1 MRLVRCV
8 MNLDFKALGE
18 IDWNEIELDNIG
30 DWPAAVKVI
39 CCAFVA
45 GLILFFS
52 YSLLVSDEIDSY
64 HNAVSKEVD
73 LRSTYR
79 TKYAVASKLD
89 IYRQQMIEMED
100 KFSQLLKRLPTSNE
114 IPGLLDDLSY
124 VGTTSGLT
132 FLKIGWLPEVEKEFY
147 TELPIKIE
155 VVGTYHEFGEF
166 VGKVAQL
173 PRIVSLHDFS
183 ITSSGEKQL
192 TFSVVAKTYRY
203 EEGVKK

>member
-1 MRLVRCV
+1 M
-8 MNLDFKALGE
+8 MNLDFKAFKD

-30 DWPAAVKVI
+30 EWPVVVRVI
-39 CCAFVA
+39 CGAFIA
-45 GLILFFS
+45 GLVLFFS

-64 HNAVSKEVD
+64 HNAVAKEVE
-73 LRSTYR
+73 LRTTYR

-89 IYRQQMIEMED
+89 IYRLQMIEMED

-114 IPGLLDDLSY
+114 TPGLLDDLSY

-155 VVGTYHEFGEF
+155 VVGTYHEFGQF

-183 ITSSGEKQL
+183 ILSSGEKQL
-192 TFSVVAKTYRY
+192 TFSVIAKTYRY
-203 EEGVKK
+203 EEGTK

>member
-1 MRLVRCV
+1 
-8 MNLDFKALGE
+8 MNLDIKSLTE
-18 IDWNEIELDNIG
+18 IDWNEIELENMG
-30 DWPAAVKVI
+30 DWPIAVKAL

-45 GLILFFS
+45 AIVLYFS
-52 YSLLVSDEIDSY
+52 YSLLVSDEIASY
-64 HNAVSKEVD
+64 HSAVAKETE
-73 LRSTYR
+73 LRNTYKQ
-79 TKYAVASKLD
+79 KYALASNLEL
-89 IYRQQMIEMED
+89 YRQQMVEMEE

-114 IPGLLDDLSY
+114 TPGLLDVLSY

-132 FLKIGWLPEVEKEFY
+132 FLKIGWLPEIEKEFY

-173 PRIVSLHDFS
+173 PRIVSLHDFT
-183 ITSSGEKQL
+183 IQTLGNGEL

-203 EEGVKK
+203 EGGTKK

>member
-1 MRLVRCV
+1 M
-8 MNLDFKALGE
+8 MNLDFKAFKD

-30 DWPAAVKVI
+30 EWPVIVRVI
-39 CCAFVA
+39 CGAFIA
-45 GLILFFS
+45 GLVLFFS

-64 HNAVSKEVD
+64 HNAVAKEVE
-73 LRSTYR
+73 LRTTYR

-89 IYRQQMIEMED
+89 IYRLQMIEMED

-114 IPGLLDDLSY
+114 TPGLLDDLSY

-132 FLKIGWLPEVEKEFY
+132 FLKVGWLPEVKKEFY

-155 VVGTYHEFGEF
+155 VVGTYHEFGQF

-183 ITSSGEKQL
+183 ILSSGEKQL
-192 TFSVVAKTYRY
+192 TFSVIAKTYRY
-203 EEGVKK
+203 EEGTK

>member
-1 MRLVRCV
+1 
-8 MNLDFKALGE
+8 MNLDFKAFKD

-30 DWPAAVKVI
+30 EWPVIVKVI
-39 CCAFVA
+39 CGAFIA
-45 GLILFFS
+45 GLVLFFS

-64 HNAVSKEVD
+64 HNAVAKEVE
-73 LRSTYR
+73 LRTTYR

-89 IYRQQMIEMED
+89 IYRLQMIEMED

-114 IPGLLDDLSY
+114 TPGLLDDLSY

-155 VVGTYHEFGEF
+155 VVGTYHEFGQF

-183 ITSSGEKQL
+183 ILSSGEKQL
-192 TFSVVAKTYRY
+192 TFSVIAKTYRY
-203 EEGVKK
+203 EEGTK

>member
-1 MRLVRCV
+1 MT
-8 MNLDFKALGE
+8 LDIKALTE
-18 IDWNEIELDNIG
+18 IDWNEIELENMG
-30 DWPAAVKVI
+30 DWPIAVKAI

-45 GLILFFS
+45 ALVLYFS
-52 YSLLVSDEIDSY
+52 YSLLVSDEIASY
-64 HNAVSKEVD
+64 HSAVAKETE
-73 LRSTYR
+73 LRQTYKA
-79 TKYAVASKLD
+79 KYAIASNLE
-89 IYRQQMIEMED
+89 IYRQQMVEMED

-114 IPGLLDDLSY
+114 TPGLLDDLSY

-173 PRIVSLHDFS
+173 PRIVSLHDFT
-183 ITSSGEKQL
+183 IQTLGDGEL

-203 EEGVKK
+203 EGGTKK

>member
-1 MRLVRCV
+1 
-8 MNLDFKALGE
+8 MNLDLKALNE

-30 DWPAAVKVI
+30 EWPVAVKAI
-39 CCAFVA
+39 CCLFIA
-45 GLILFFS
+45 GLVLFFS

-64 HNAVSKEVD
+64 HSAVAKEVE

-89 IYRQQMIEMED
+89 IYREQMVEMED
-100 KFSQLLKRLPTSNE
+100 KFSKLLKRLPTSNE
-114 IPGLLDDLSY
+114 TPGLLDDLSY

-155 VVGTYHEFGEF
+155 VIGTYHEFG
-166 VGKVAQL
+166 VAQL

-183 ITSSGEKQL
+183 IVSSGEKQL

>member
-1 MRLVRCV
+1 M
-8 MNLDFKALGE
+8 MNLDFKAFKD

-30 DWPAAVKVI
+30 EWPVIVRVI
-39 CCAFVA
+39 CGAFIA
-45 GLILFFS
+45 GLVLFFS
-52 YSLLVSDEIDSY
+52 YSLLVSDEVDSY
-64 HNAVSKEVD
+64 HNAVAKEVE
-73 LRSTYR
+73 LRTTYR

-89 IYRQQMIEMED
+89 IYRLQMIEMED

-114 IPGLLDDLSY
+114 TPGLLDDLSY

-132 FLKIGWLPEVEKEFY
+132 FLKVGWLPEVKKEFY

-155 VVGTYHEFGEF
+155 VVGTYHEFGQF

-183 ITSSGEKQL
+183 ILSSGEKQL
-192 TFSVVAKTYRY
+192 TFSVIAKTYRY
-203 EEGVKK
+203 EEGTK

>member
-1 MRLVRCV
+1 
-8 MNLDFKALGE
+8 MNLDFKALSE

-30 DWPAAVKVI
+30 DWPIAVKAI
-39 CCAFVA
+39 CCTFIAALV
-45 GLILFFS
+45 LFFS

-64 HNAVSKEVD
+64 HSAVAKEIE
-73 LRSTYR
+73 LRTTYR

-114 IPGLLDDLSY
+114 TPGLLDDLSY

-155 VVGTYHEFGEF
+155 VIGTYHEFGEF

-183 ITSSGEKQL
+183 ILS
-192 TFSVVAKTYRY
+192 
-203 EEGVKK
+203 